1 MDRTALNEQR
11 GLPEDGS
18 RDKDSGT
25 SYLRQLRRRTA
36 EALGLPLETRAA
48 TLPALPVKER
58 RATPRYEYTGGVEVR
73 PEDSDVRLWG
83 TLKDISLNGCYV
95 EMTTTFP
102 VNTKM
107 YIALEA
113 GGLRVVGE
121 AMVRASYPS
130 LGMGMSFTVLA
141 PTQRQRLKEILAAA
155 AENRASTTSEGR
167 AG

>member
-1 MDRTALNEQR
+1 MDPNVPNEHR

-18 RDKDSGT
+18 REKGSGT
-25 SYLRQLRRRTA
+25 SYLRQLKIRTA
-36 EALGLPLETRAA
+36 EALGMPLATTAA
-48 TLPALPVKER
+48 APAPQMKER
-58 RATPRYEYTGGVEVR
+58 RTTRRYECTGSVEVR
-73 PEDSDVRLWG
+73 SEDSGVRLWG
-83 TLKDISLNGCYV
+83 ALKDISLNGCYV

-141 PTQRQRLKEILAAA
+141 PTQRLRLKEILAAA
-155 AENRASTTSEGR
+155 AEKRASERRSG
-167 AG
+167 

>member
-1 MDRTALNEQR
+1 MDPNVHNER
-11 GLPEDGS
+11 RRLREDA
-18 RDKDSGT
+18 KPNNDSGI
-25 SYLRQLRRRTA
+25 SYLRQLRMRTA
-36 EALGLPLETRAA
+36 EALGVPLQTPVTA
-48 TLPALPVKER
+48 LPAPLMSER
-58 RATPRYEYTGGVEVR
+58 RATPRYDCTGSVEVR
-73 PEDSDVRLWG
+73 SEDGGMRLWG
-83 TLKDISLNGCYV
+83 ALKDISLNGCYV

-141 PTQRQRLKEILAAA
+141 PSQRLRLKEILAAA
-155 AENRASTTSEGR
+155 AEKRASTTSERPSG
-167 AG
+167 